1 MMDMFSVGSVPL
13 MARGSYRHEVVTAS
27 TLPAAVSTVEGAVA
41 GVVAQKLFGV
51 SPMQL
56 AAIVAAP
63 MFANL
68 TSFVWAR
75 LSRGRHKV
83 PFITGIMVGLLG
95 CVVGIGLLPRSGAGS
110 WGLIGLVVAARCCM
124 SGIITLRSTLW
135 RHNYPRHA
143 RGTITARLARL
154 NSLIMFVAPL
164 VGAAALDWHEGA
176 FRYLYLGAACVASIG
191 VWRFSRIRMR
201 QELPLLKYER
211 EASSRLKRHGDAAPL
226 YEYEPQRDGGTS
238 FWRVLR
244 EDSRFRAYMTWQFFA
259 GVSNM
264 MLEPVIIALAAS
276 RSEGMKLDYLIASSI
291 THTAPVLMVLLTLG
305 YWGRRLDRMHV
316 ARFRVTQAVIWIVA
330 QIVMYIGALWSG
342 SVIGALVLL
351 LSGRLILGVAR
362 GGGALAWNLGHNDFA
377 SRQMVAVYMG
387 IHVTLTG
394 VRGAFAPFMGV
405 LLYAGWDSVSISGE
419 VVIPGWSG
427 IGAHVF
433 AVAAVLS
440 SVACLGFWNLARQI
454 ETPE

>member
-1 MMDMFSVGSVPL
+1 
-13 MARGSYRHEVVTAS
+13 MARASYRHEVVTAS
-27 TLPAAVSTVEGAVA
+27 TLPAAVATVEGAVA

-68 TSFVWAR
+68 TSFLWAR
-75 LSRGRHKV
+75 ASRGRAKV
-83 PFITGIMVGLLG
+83 PFITGVMAALLC
-95 CVVGIGLLPRSGAGS
+95 CVTGIGLLPTNAAGA
-110 WGLIGLVVAARCCM
+110 WGLIALIVTARCCM

-135 RHNYPRHA
+135 RHNYPRRS
-143 RGTITARLARL
+143 RGSITARLARL
-154 NSLIMFVAPL
+154 NSLVMFVAPL
-164 VGAAALDWHEGA
+164 VGAAILDLNENA
-176 FRYLYLGAACVASIG
+176 FRYLYVAAAVVAAIG
-191 VWRFSRIRMR
+191 VWRFSHIRMR
-201 QELPLLKYER
+201 QEQPLLRYER
-211 EASSRLKRHGDAAPL
+211 LASSRLKRHGDAAPL
-226 YEYEPQRDGGTS
+226 YEYEPAQGGTTS
-238 FWRVLR
+238 FWSVLR
-244 EDSRFRAYMTWQFFA
+244 HDRQFRAYMTWQFFA

-264 MLEPVIIALAAS
+264 MLEPVVIALAAE
-276 RSEGMKLDYLIASSI
+276 RSEGLRYDYLMASTI

-316 ARFRVTQAVIWIVA
+316 AEFRVKQAGFWVGA
-330 QIVMYIGALWSG
+330 QLVMYAGALWSG
-342 SVIGALVLL
+342 SVIGALALL
-351 LSGRLILGVAR
+351 LGGRLILGIAR

-394 VRGAFAPFMGV
+394 IRGAFAPFMGV
-405 LLYAGWDSVSISGE
+405 LLYTGWEAVSVGD
-419 VVIPGWSG
+419 VTLIPGCPG

-440 SVACLGFWNLARQI
+440 GTACVGFWALGHSIRRAG
-454 ETPE
+454 